1 MSGGTWEYRQHVVKD
16 TLADVAD
23 TVREDLPNLSLFFE
37 QLAEKTFE
45 LINELDR
52 HYAGDTDI
60 DDLPAFEE
68 QALARLAVHI
78 FNVSPIK
85 GSYDWARRRMIR
97 HRAHVTHPALGAVF
111 MFEPGSGDVISVDGN
126 HPKLDPFSDDTV
138 IPAFGWKE
146 V

>member
-1 MSGGTWEYRQHVVKD
+1 VKD
-16 TLADVAD
+16 TLAEVSE

-37 QLAEKTFE
+37 QLSEKTFE
-45 LINELDR
+45 LMNELDK

-78 FNVSPIK
+78 FNVSPLK
-85 GSYDWARRRMIR
+85 GSYDWAKRRMADHGAR
-97 HRAHVTHPALGAVF
+97 VTHPALGSVF
-111 MFEPGSGDVISVDGN
+111 IFDPGSGEIFSIEGKQQ
-126 HPKLDPFSDDTV
+126 KLDPFSDDIV